1 MTRPTTRSPQVPL
14 APISWGELLDKIS
27 ILQIKAE
34 RVHAAG
40 AQHNIRSELEHL
52 TAIAAE
58 QLGGDDWLRAA
69 CARLKTVNERLW
81 EIEDRIRDKE
91 RVKSFDADF
100 VALARSVY
108 HSNDERAAIKREINL
123 HTGSEL
129 IEEKQYSDYSRG
141 KD

>member
-1 MTRPTTRSPQVPL
+1 MTVPTTSSPQVPL
-14 APISWGELLDKIS
+14 APISWGELFDKIS
-27 ILQIKAE
+27 ILEIKSE

-40 AQHNIRSELEHL
+40 AQRNIRTELERL
-52 TAIAAE
+52 TAIAAGR
-58 QLGGDDWLRAA
+58 LGGDDWLRAA
-69 CARLKTVNERLW
+69 CARLKAVNERLW

-129 IEEKQYSDYSRG
+129 IEEKQYSDYGSS
-141 KD
+141 KP